1 MSRLQD
7 TIENLETGDFV
18 TIETE
23 DGSTYSGEICET
35 QGHIGRELRKLVL
48 SEPQTVIEI
57 VYGTNSNVE
66 DIHLMF
72 ESDPQKSIVTVK
84 K

>member
-35 QGHIGRELRKLVL
+35 QGRIGRELRKLVL

-57 VYGTNSNVE
+57 VYGTNSTVE